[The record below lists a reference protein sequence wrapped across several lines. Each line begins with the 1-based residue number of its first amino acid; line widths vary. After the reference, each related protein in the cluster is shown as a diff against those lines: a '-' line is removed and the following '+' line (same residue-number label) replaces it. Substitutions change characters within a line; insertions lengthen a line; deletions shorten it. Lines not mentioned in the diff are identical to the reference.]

1 MDGRDVDVQCR
12 QPRGEKAA
20 TMIKQCSLCGT
31 EMPERYN
38 YCYQCGEYVGNTAS
52 LGAATDPAGEQSQ
65 RYQERVIH
73 FGCVSLIVLWTIF
86 GLWFFFNM
94 NR

>member
-1 MDGRDVDVQCR
+1 
-12 QPRGEKAA
+12 
-20 TMIKQCSLCGT
+20 MIKQCSLCGT

-52 LGAATDPAGEQSQ
+52 LGVAADPAGEKSQ

-86 GLWFFFNM
+86 GLWFLFNM